1 MPQIKLVCVSHNAA
15 IDPRLCCC
23 RVWTR
28 LNKGLQRITR
38 YKAFAVIYHEFSF
51 LQREG
56 MGWNRRWNTR
66 VTCTQKR
73 ENPYVIT
80 NGLRF
85 FCRCPECELPLK
97 ASFLSQTRL
106 RKHARLRVHNW
117 LPSRV
122 ACDNVP
128 NNNASCN
135 RFREGGQTGAISL
148 KSQVHT
154 FNQKWQVLLCKK
166 TNTKPWIHTFIF
178 HDVVDNLSNRVIVV
192 TEGVIELWKNK
203 HTRIETSVLLS
214 TELKGRPLQ
223 KHDTC
228 WKKVSLTQLCQ
239 ALRSK
244 QLLQISTV

>member
-28 LNKGLQRITR
+28 LNKGLQGITR

-166 TNTKPWIHTFIF
+166 QT
-178 HDVVDNLSNRVIVV
+178 
-192 TEGVIELWKNK
+192 
-203 HTRIETSVLLS
+203 
-214 TELKGRPLQ
+214 Q
-223 KHDTC
+223 
-228 WKKVSLTQLCQ
+228 SLEYIP
-239 ALRSK
+239 SFFMM
-244 QLLQISTV
+244 